1 MEKREFAILA
11 AAIKTYYSK
20 EKDLLPN
27 QAAMELWY
35 KQLQDIPFPVAEA
48 ALDKWAQTEKWSPS
62 IAELREMATT
72 VSHGEIPGWGEGW
85 EKVLKAVRKY
95 GMYNIGPAL
104 ASLDPM
110 TRQAVEQVGF
120 REICLS
126 ENISVERANFRMV
139 YENLAERKKIEQQVA
154 LPLQQVIERLGSAD
168 RLYLGEGE

>member
-1 MEKREFAILA
+1 MDKREFAILA

-27 QAAMELWY
+27 DAAMSLWY

-72 VSHGEIPGWGEGW
+72 VSHGEIAGWGEGW